1 MNTVPYGLKLHRS
14 VRNAPCSKYNQ
25 LRKWR
30 QLTFSPSDQPHLQEL
45 HASSYMHAANFSH
58 SLRNIALGHHT
69 LLVFVHTSHSTSF
82 FLPLPSFAASFPLD
96 REICSDWKGEKRCN
110 IHSHDILWEY
120 SPSMTTVLLARK
132 VILHYKRCPGFSFDG
147 WRVSLDHTGGDL
159 NARNATANAPF
170 LSPNKPD
177 GAMRV
182 PRSLS
187 AVPIVP
193 TPTRFKKILFKKT
206 SFRNRLYILDI

>member
-30 QLTFSPSDQPHLQEL
+30 QLTFSPSGQPHLQEL

-159 NARNATANAPF
+159 NARNATFLQQHTFNETNKWANDANLHSIVLF
-170 LSPNKPD
+170 
-177 GAMRV
+177 RREEER
-182 PRSLS
+182 RSKS
-187 AVPIVP
+187 
-193 TPTRFKKILFKKT
+193 TSFMTILF
-206 SFRNRLYILDI
+206 Y